1 MCLYQYNIYIYHT
14 YIPVVIGMIS
24 PFISLKGHN
33 SALDCHC
40 HVCVWFLKVYPKVFG
55 ASESVH
61 PTGGLRPVRA
71 ENTADQDGKPWR
83 SAGAGLRALRNPSG
97 STVDPGIR
105 SERMLGFQRCT
116 GLKDESQMG
125 QSHKFTITNDWG

>member
-1 MCLYQYNIYIYHT
+1 MFISRIYIYIYYT
-14 YIPVVIGMIS
+14 YIPVVIEITG
-24 PFISLKGHN
+24 PCISLKGHN
-33 SALDCHC
+33 SALDC

-105 SERMLGFQRCT
+105 SERMLGF
-116 GLKDESQMG
+116 
-125 QSHKFTITNDWG
+125 